1 MPKSG
6 EGGKRRDFLLRGFPR
21 EVGDKLKVAASLHGV
36 SMRAYIQ
43 EILEK
48 HIKELERKGIKLSLP
63 KGKD

>member
-6 EGGKRRDFLLRGFPR
+6 EGEKRRDFLLRGFPR
-21 EVGDKLKVAASLHGV
+21 EVADKVKVAASLHGV

-48 HIKELERKGIKLSLP
+48 HIKELEKKGIKLSLT
-63 KGKD
+63 KGRE